1 MTVNLRDAW
10 NLNIGY
16 QWNTTTEQTSRA
28 ETQLQF
34 RPRQD
39 RVFAAGYRF
48 REGLLEQGDLSL
60 VWPATQRWR
69 FIGRFSYSFLD
80 DAPLERFL
88 GWEYDACCWRL
99 RVIGR
104 NFISSRTGESDNSI
118 LFQLELK
125 GLSQQAPSP
134 EELLGRGILGY
145 RRMGTVETAQ

>member
-1 MTVNLRDAW
+1 DYVAELSENLRDAW
-10 NLNIGY
+10 NLNVGY

-28 ETQLQF
+28 ETHLQY
-34 RPRQD
+34 RPRDD

-69 FIGRFSYSFLD
+69 LIGRFSYSFLAH
-80 DAPLERFL
+80 APLERFL
-88 GWEYDACCWRL
+88 GWEFDACCWRL

-104 NFISSRTGESDNSI
+104 NFISRRPGESDNSI

-125 GLSQQAPSP
+125 GLSQRDASP

-145 RRMGTVETAQ
+145 RRIG